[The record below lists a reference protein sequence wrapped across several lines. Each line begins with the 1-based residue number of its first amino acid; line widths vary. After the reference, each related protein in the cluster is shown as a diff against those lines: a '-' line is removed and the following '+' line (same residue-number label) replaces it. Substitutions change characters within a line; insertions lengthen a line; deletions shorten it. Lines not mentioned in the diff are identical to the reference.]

1 MHPLLIS
8 VIQATKFAY
17 GQRANFG
24 DPAFTANVS
33 SLEKSYITEN
43 VAKAARAKIVDND
56 TFNVTYYNSQSYV
69 PTAEGGT
76 SHIAAAD
83 ATGMAVSLTTT
94 VNLIW
99 GSQVS
104 EYTCP

>member
-1 MHPLLIS
+1 MSS

-33 SLEKSYITEN
+33 TLEKLYLTEP
-43 VAKAARAKIVDND
+43 VAAAARAKIVDD
-56 TFNVTYYNSQSYV
+56 ATFGVSYYDPSKYT
-69 PTAEGGT
+69 PTRESGT
-76 SHIAAAD
+76 SHIAAVD
-83 ATGMAVSLTTT
+83 STGMSISLTTT

-104 EYTCP
+104 ECGWMN